1 MVDIRII
8 LNVKALISIKY
19 DISIKGAAFCTVI
32 NSAQFS
38 HLNPSITPGNHQW
51 KGAAPLFNRRGVQMI
66 IVVYGL
72 LSNVNRSSV
81 NVFITTINS
90 SVAEARTCTMKYF
103 NDASVLYIF
112 LTLDI
117 RGINDIRLIS
127 RPIHAPSHE
136 LEDTDTNIPPTRVI
150 SRRILVELLG
160 IREESIYSIYG
171 V

>member
-1 MVDIRII
+1 V
-8 LNVKALISIKY
+8 
-19 DISIKGAAFCTVI
+19 
-32 NSAQFS
+32 
-38 HLNPSITPGNHQW
+38 
-51 KGAAPLFNRRGVQMI
+51 LFRS
-66 IVVYGL
+66 L

-103 NDASVLYIF
+103 NDASVLYLF
-112 LTLDI
+112 LTLYI
-117 RGINDIRLIS
+117 RGINDIRWIS
-127 RPIHAPSHE
+127 RTSHAPSHE

-160 IREESIYSIYG
+160 IREESVYSIYG